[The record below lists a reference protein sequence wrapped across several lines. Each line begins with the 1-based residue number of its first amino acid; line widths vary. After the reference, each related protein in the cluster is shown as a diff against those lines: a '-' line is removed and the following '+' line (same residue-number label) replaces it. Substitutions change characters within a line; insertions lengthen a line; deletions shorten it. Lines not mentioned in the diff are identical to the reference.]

1 MVNSLINSK
10 QQLLTINVFINGK
23 LLSLLA
29 AISFIYCKLI
39 LLTVNNSINGGYFLL
54 TVNNY
59 YYR

>member
-29 AISFIYCKLI
+29 AVSFIYSKLI
-39 LLTVNNSINGGYFLL
+39 LLTVNNSINGRYFLL
-54 TVNNY
+54 TVNDY